1 MHEEIHCH
9 SLIDMKY
16 ENGKV
21 SLSNPE
27 SISAFADKFIV
38 QPRIVL
44 DYLQHL
50 QVLDFRKKKR
60 TDERAKKAKDPNN
73 KLYQDY
79 DWDDLCE
86 QEHRLKDLRVPE
98 LNKYLKHHHLNQHM
112 KSGKSDKV
120 RVIINHHR
128 NKGNTEI
135 LRTEEY
141 QTCTATT
148 TMTVMMT
155 ATNPIV
161 RYCLRRCCAFC
172 FLEKK
177 LKTWRGQQ
185 LQDRDETS
193 QQDPR

>member
-1 MHEEIHCH
+1 M
-9 SLIDMKY
+9 
-16 ENGKV
+16 
-21 SLSNPE
+21 SNPE

-60 TDERAKKAKDPNN
+60 TDGRAKKAQDANN

-135 LRTEEY
+135 LRTEDIRHV
-141 QTCTATT
+141 TTMTVTTTPTT

-155 ATNPIV
+155 ATNPI
-161 RYCLRRCCAFC
+161 LSTKMLC
-172 FLEKK
+172 FLLLEKK

-185 LQDRDETS
+185 LQDREETS